1 MTIWCYTL
9 ISCHKLGTA
18 KFCCPPEPEV
28 FWDPPATEFRAPRI
42 HLRKEHPF
50 STKPPPFG
58 TEAAEKKTNKH
69 DIDVLP
75 GELRHEVPRYWISQ
89 EVGCLERCKVYFPED
104 EWDPSWDGWPRIFCL
119 GNSLLWRCSMTFDF
133 TQNIVFVRPEKE
145 RKVWKCSLQIRGRRG
160 RRRLVRLVGNHQ
172 KLLDV

>member
-1 MTIWCYTL
+1 MTWCYTV
-9 ISCHKLGTA
+9 ISCHKLGNG
-18 KFCCPPEPEV
+18 KILLPHRNLYF
-28 FWDPPATEFRAPRI
+28 DPPATEFRAPRI

-50 STKPPPFG
+50 QHQTTNLG
-58 TEAAEKKTNKH
+58 TEAAEKKQTNMTSMCCRGGAAPWGPKRL
-69 DIDVLP
+69 DKSISRMFGKMQSVF
-75 GELRHEVPRYWISQ
+75 PRRWMGPI
-89 EVGCLERCKVYFPED
+89 L
-104 EWDPSWDGWPRIFCL
+104 GWLATIFL
-119 GNSLLWRCSMTFDF
+119 FGDSLLWRCSMTFDF